1 MNRAYR
7 PIGVGVALLFAAI
20 GLDLAG
26 SFIKSLPVLVAS
38 FALAIAGA
46 VISVRG
52 VIDFLAEKA

>member
-1 MNRAYR
+1 VNPAYR

-26 SFIKSLPVLVAS
+26 SFLQSLPVLVAS

-52 VIDFLAEKA
+52 LIDFLAERV